1 MSDNS
6 VNFPIHECIF
16 KGNIKKLS
24 QLIRT
29 NDVTQKDKHGLLIIL
44 NKNNI
49 NHRENTNLFIFPL
62 KFDVSLQ
69 KLL

>member
-16 KGNIKKLS
+16 NGNIKKLS

-29 NDVTQKDKHGLLIIL
+29 NDVTQKDKHG
-44 NKNNI
+44 
-49 NHRENTNLFIFPL
+49 
-62 KFDVSLQ
+62 
-69 KLL
+69 